1 MTESLASASLHTI
14 ELRIDG
20 MHCGGCTGRV
30 QRALAGVPGVVD
42 ATVDLERQ
50 AATITAR
57 ETVEPARLV
66 DAVGAAGYRA
76 TVREAVAG
84 SDAMAAQAGHEAS
97 PGAAA
102 TVLLDIDGMTC
113 ASCVS
118 RVEKA
123 LAKVPGVTHASVNLA
138 TERATVDASADVS
151 AARLVEAVEQA
162 GYQATPIESARA
174 VATSEPVDHKASRSV
189 ELDIDGM
196 TCASCVSRV
205 EKALAKVPGVA
216 RATVNLA
223 TERATVDASADVST
237 ARLAEAVEQAGYRA
251 TPVESAP
258 SAMTATPVDHK
269 AAHSVELDID
279 GMTCASC
286 VSRVEK
292 ALAKVPGVTHASVN
306 LATERA
312 TVEASADVSA
322 ARLAEAVEQAGHR
335 ATPVQ
340 PAPSAATS
348 EPVDH
353 KATHSVELDI
363 DGMTCASCVSRV
375 EKALAK
381 VPGVTHASV
390 NLATERATVEASA
403 DVSAARLAEAIEQ
416 AGYRATPVE
425 SAPSPARST
434 SAEREAT
441 HSIDLD
447 IGGMTCASCVS
458 RVERALEKV
467 PGVTH
472 ASVNL
477 ATERA
482 SVRAAGPLDADALIA
497 AVTTAGY
504 RATPAPTPAAAAAAA
519 ADANAA
525 ASSAPAAPDRDARK
539 RQEAL
544 RERNLVI
551 ASAVLSAPL
560 VAPMLAAPLGIDAML
575 PGWLQLVLASIVQFG
590 FGARFYRAAWHAVK
604 ARAGNMDLLVALGTS
619 AAYGLSL
626 WMLLRDPAH
635 PGHLYFE
642 ASAVIVTLVRF
653 GKWLEARA
661 KRQTNDAIRALN
673 ALRPD
678 RARIVDNGVER
689 DVPLAQV
696 RVGTI
701 VSVRPGERLPVDG
714 RVVSGRSHVDESLIT
729 GESLPVPKDDG
740 DAVTAGSINGEGA
753 LVVETTAIGA
763 ETTLARIIRLVESAQ
778 AEKAPIQRLVDRVSA
793 VFVPAILG
801 IAVLTL
807 VGWLLAGAGAETAI
821 LNAVAV
827 LVIACPCA
835 LGLATPAAIMAG
847 TGVAARHGVL
857 IKDAQALELA
867 QRATVIAF
875 DKTGT
880 LTEGKPSVTA
890 FDAVDVPRDD
900 ALALAAAVQRHS
912 DHPLA
917 RAVVAAYDAQRNA
930 QAAPVAT
937 DARAVAG
944 RGVEA
949 RVDGRLLALGST
961 RWRDELGIVVPPAL
975 DARAAELERAGNTIS
990 WLMHA
995 DAPRA
1000 AIALIAFG
1008 DTVKPGARDAI
1019 AALADRHVASVL
1031 VTGDNR
1037 GSAAA
1042 VAAALGIDEVHAQV
1056 LPDDK
1061 ARVVASLK
1069 REHGGVIAMVGD
1081 GINDAPALAA
1091 ADVGIAM
1098 ATGTDV
1104 AMHTAGITLM
1114 RGDPALVADAIDISK
1129 RTYRKIQQNL
1139 FWAFVYNLIGVPLA
1153 ALGWLNPVIAGAAMA
1168 FSSVSVVTNALLL
1181 RRWKGRAR

>member
-1 MTESLASASLHTI
+1 MTEPLASAALNTI
-14 ELRIDG
+14 VLTVDG

-42 ATVDLERQ
+42 AAVDLADRSATVSAHDTVD
-50 AATITAR
+50 
-57 ETVEPARLV
+57 PARLV
-66 DAVGAAGYRA
+66 EAVSDAGYRA
-76 TVREAVAG
+76 TLR
-84 SDAMAAQAGHEAS
+84 DAADTSERHADEPAPTSPAA
-97 PGAAA
+97 PA
-102 TVLLDIDGMTC
+102 TAPIELEIEGMTC
-113 ASCVS
+113 ASCVA

-123 LAKVPGVTHASVNLA
+123 LAGVPGVTRASINLATERATVDAAGVPASRLADAVKQAGYLATPIAEPDAAVAPPPAAVHAELDIGGMTCASCAGRVEKALANVPGVARASVNLA
-138 TERATVDASADVS
+138 TERATVDA
-151 AARLVEAVEQA
+151 AAGVTTTQLVDAVRQA
-162 GYQATPIESARA
+162 GYQAAP
-174 VATSEPVDHKASRSV
+174 VAEPETAIAPDAALGAI
-189 ELDIDGM
+189 ELDIGGM
-196 TCASCVSRV
+196 TCASCAGRV
-205 EKALAKVPGVA
+205 EKALANVPGVA
-216 RATVNLA
+216 R
-223 TERATVDASADVST
+223 
-237 ARLAEAVEQAGYRA
+237 
-251 TPVESAP
+251 
-258 SAMTATPVDHK
+258 
-269 AAHSVELDID
+269 
-279 GMTCASC
+279 
-286 VSRVEK
+286 
-292 ALAKVPGVTHASVN
+292 ASVN

-312 TVEASADVSA
+312 TVHGA
-322 ARLAEAVEQAGHR
+322 A
-335 ATPVQ
+335 
-340 PAPSAATS
+340 
-348 EPVDH
+348 
-353 KATHSVELDI
+353 
-363 DGMTCASCVSRV
+363 
-375 EKALAK
+375 
-381 VPGVTHASV
+381 
-390 NLATERATVEASA
+390 
-403 DVSAARLAEAIEQ
+403 
-416 AGYRATPVE
+416 
-425 SAPSPARST
+425 
-434 SAEREAT
+434 
-441 HSIDLD
+441 
-447 IGGMTCASCVS
+447 
-458 RVERALEKV
+458 
-467 PGVTH
+467 
-472 ASVNL
+472 
-477 ATERA
+477 
-482 SVRAAGPLDADALIA
+482 PLDPAALIA
-497 AVTTAGY
+497 AVTAAGY
-504 RATPAPTPAAAAAAA
+504 RASRVAAPPAGASGLPTTAGAPASQKPGT
-519 ADANAA
+519 ADA
-525 ASSAPAAPDRDARK
+525 DTRK
-539 RQEAL
+539 RREAI

-551 ASAVLSAPL
+551 AAALLSAPL
-560 VAPMLAAPLGIDAML
+560 IAPMFAAPFGVDAML
-575 PGWLQLVLASIVQFG
+575 NGWLQLVLASIVQFG
-590 FGARFYRAAWHAVK
+590 FGARFYRAAWHAIK

-626 WMLLRDPAH
+626 WMLLRDPMH

-642 ASAVIVTLVRF
+642 ASAVIITLVRF

-661 KRQTNDAIRALN
+661 KRQTTEAIRALN

-678 RARIVDNGVER
+678 RARIVEHGVER

-696 RVGTI
+696 RVGTA
-701 VSVRPGERLPVDG
+701 VSIRPGERVPVDG
-714 RVVSGRSHVDESLIT
+714 RVVSGRSHIDESLIT
-729 GESLPVPKDDG
+729 GESLPVAKDDG
-740 DAVTAGSINGEGA
+740 DPVTAGSINGEGA

-801 IAVLTL
+801 IAALTL
-807 VGWLLAGAGAETAI
+807 IGWLIAGAGAETAI

-890 FDAVDVPRDD
+890 FDAVGLPRDE

-917 RAVVAAYDAQRNA
+917 RAVVAAHHADVAARGGA
-930 QAAPVAT
+930 TSAPVAT

-949 RVDGRLLALGST
+949 RVAGRLLALGST
-961 RWRDELGIVVPPAL
+961 RWRDELGIAVPPAL

-990 WLMHA
+990 WLMRA

-1000 AIALIAFG
+1000 PLALIAFG

-1019 AALADRHVASVL
+1019 AALAARGVASVL

-1042 VAAALGIDEVHAQV
+1042 VAASLGIGEVHAQV

-1061 ARVVASLK
+1061 ARVVAELK
-1069 REHGGVIAMVGD
+1069 RTHDGIVAMVGD

-1114 RGDPALVADAIDISK
+1114 RGAPSLVADAIDISK

-1139 FWAFVYNLIGVPLA
+1139 FWAFVYNLVGVPLA

>member
-1 MTESLASASLHTI
+1 MTEPLASAALNTI
-14 ELRIDG
+14 VLTVEG

-30 QRALAGVPGVVD
+30 QRALADVPGVVD
-42 ATVDLERQ
+42 ATVDLDGGK
-50 AATITAR
+50 ATVNAQD
-57 ETVEPARLV
+57 TVDPALLIA
-66 DAVGAAGYRA
+66 AVGEAGYRA
-76 TVREAVAG
+76 ALREPAG
-84 SDAMAAQAGHEAS
+84 TGSYRAAEPAS
-97 PGAAA
+97 PTPIRPASAAPA
-102 TVLLDIDGMTC
+102 PIELDIDGMTC
-113 ASCVS
+113 ASCVA

-123 LAKVPGVTHASVNLA
+123 LANVPGVTRASVNLATERATVETEAGVTASRLADAVKQAGYGATPVAAPDADVAPPPASRHTELDIGGMTCASCVGRVEKALAGVPGVTRASVNLA
-138 TERATVDASADVS
+138 TERATVDAEAGVTT
-151 AARLVEAVEQA
+151 ARLVDAVKQA
-162 GYQATPIESARA
+162 GYLATP
-174 VATSEPVDHKASRSV
+174 
-189 ELDIDGM
+189 
-196 TCASCVSRV
+196 
-205 EKALAKVPGVA
+205 
-216 RATVNLA
+216 
-223 TERATVDASADVST
+223 
-237 ARLAEAVEQAGYRA
+237 LAEPDAAD
-251 TPVESAP
+251 AP
-258 SAMTATPVDHK
+258 
-269 AAHSVELDID
+269 
-279 GMTCASC
+279 
-286 VSRVEK
+286 
-292 ALAKVPGVTHASVN
+292 
-306 LATERA
+306 
-312 TVEASADVSA
+312 
-322 ARLAEAVEQAGHR
+322 
-335 ATPVQ
+335 
-340 PAPSAATS
+340 PAPS
-348 EPVDH
+348 D
-353 KATHSVELDI
+353 
-363 DGMTCASCVSRV
+363 
-375 EKALAK
+375 
-381 VPGVTHASV
+381 
-390 NLATERATVEASA
+390 
-403 DVSAARLAEAIEQ
+403 AIE
-416 AGYRATPVE
+416 
-425 SAPSPARST
+425 
-434 SAEREAT
+434 
-441 HSIDLD
+441 LD
-447 IGGMTCASCVS
+447 IGGMTCASCVG
-458 RVERALEKV
+458 RVEKALANV
-467 PGVTH
+467 PGVAH

-482 SVRAAGPLDADALIA
+482 SVHGVAALDPAALIA
-497 AVTTAGY
+497 AVTAAGY
-504 RATPAPTPAAAAAAA
+504 RASPVAAPVAGATGGVGGVGGVAATTPASATPS
-519 ADANAA
+519 AD
-525 ASSAPAAPDRDARK
+525 DRK
-539 RQEAL
+539 RREAI
-544 RERNLVI
+544 RDRNLVI
-551 ASAVLSAPL
+551 AAAVLSAPL
-560 VAPMLAAPLGIDAML
+560 MAPMVAAPFGVDAML

-590 FGARFYRAAWHAVK
+590 FGARFYRAAWHAIK

-642 ASAVIVTLVRF
+642 ASAVIITLVRF

-661 KRQTNDAIRALN
+661 KRQTTDAIRALN

-678 RARIVDNGVER
+678 RARVVEHGVER

-696 RVGTI
+696 RVGTRVGI
-701 VSVRPGERLPVDG
+701 RPGERVPVDG

-729 GESLPVPKDDG
+729 GESLPVAKDDG
-740 DAVTAGSINGEGA
+740 DPVTAGSINGEGA

-801 IAVLTL
+801 IAALTL
-807 VGWLLAGAGAETAI
+807 VGWLIAGAGAETAI

-890 FDAVDVPRDD
+890 FDAIGMPRDE

-917 RAVVAAYDAQRNA
+917 RAVVAAHDADV
-930 QAAPVAT
+930 AARGGAAAARVGA

-949 RVDGRLLALGST
+949 RVDGQLLALGST

-990 WLMHA
+990 WLMRA
-995 DAPRA
+995 DAPHA
-1000 AIALIAFG
+1000 ALALIAFG
-1008 DTVKPGARDAI
+1008 DTVKASARDAI
-1019 AALADRHVASVL
+1019 AALAARGVASVL

-1042 VAAALGIDEVHAQV
+1042 VAASLGIGEVHAQV

-1061 ARVVASLK
+1061 ARVVAELK
-1069 REHGGVIAMVGD
+1069 RTHDGIVAMVGD

-1139 FWAFVYNLIGVPLA
+1139 FWAFVYNLVGVPLA

-1181 RRWKGRAR
+1181 RRWKGRAG